1 MKNTGTDRSIASGVE
16 RITCASKNC
25 KNRKSTGIK
34 FGSIR
39 SLGKSIGSGDR
50 VVHCVCKKAFDDSK

>member
-1 MKNTGTDRSIASGVE
+1 MKNTDTDRSIASGVE
-16 RITCASKNC
+16 RVTCASKNC

-39 SLGKSIGSGDR
+39 SLGKSVGSGDR
-50 VVHCVCKKAFDDSK
+50 VTHCSCKKVVDSKE

>member
-1 MKNTGTDRSIASGVE
+1 MKNTDTDRSIASGVE

-39 SLGKSIGSGDR
+39 SLGKSTGSGDR
-50 VVHCVCKKAFDDSK
+50 VTHCSCKKAVDDRS

>member
-1 MKNTGTDRSIASGVE
+1 MKNTDTDRSIASGVE

-39 SLGKSIGSGDR
+39 SLGKSFGSGDR
-50 VVHCVCKKAFDDSK
+50 VTHCSCKKVVDSKE